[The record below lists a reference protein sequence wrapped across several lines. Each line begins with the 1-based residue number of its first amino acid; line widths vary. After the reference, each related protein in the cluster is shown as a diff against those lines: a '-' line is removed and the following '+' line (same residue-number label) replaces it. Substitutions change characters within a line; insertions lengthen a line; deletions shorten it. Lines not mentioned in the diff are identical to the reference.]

1 MNTKPTI
8 VHFGAG
14 NIGRSLVGTLFS
26 RAGYEILFVDA
37 APAIVTALQQRHGYR
52 VVIKDDLPPGA
63 PSVLEVR
70 GVDGIAASDGAAVA
84 AAVARADL
92 IGTSVGA
99 NALPAVLRSMAP
111 GLAQRTR
118 PVSILFCENL
128 HDVVGL
134 ARQTLTASLPA
145 GFDLAG
151 RVGLVATSI
160 GKMVPIMPAGVR
172 ARDPLEVWGEA
183 YNRIIADRQAFVG
196 PVPEIEG
203 LDLKTNFGAYV
214 DRKLYVHN
222 LGHAACACF
231 GYLRGCRRI
240 AEAMAIGE
248 VARATREA
256 MEASARALMIRYP
269 GEFTEAG
276 QMEHVADLLR
286 RFRNQAL
293 GDTVFRV
300 GRDLPRK
307 LGGEDRFV
315 GALQLVHETGG
326 DTAPICRGIA
336 AALHFAAADEQGTR
350 FAPDDEVRARVAE
363 AGTTAFLTEHAGL
376 DPVAYAAELALIGR
390 LYREL
395 APLAAESDQASPT
408 RLFKSGTQEGGK

>member
-145 GFDLAG
+145 GAP
-151 RVGLVATSI
+151 AN
-160 GKMVPIMPAGVR
+160 VPAVMHVY
-172 ARDPLEVWGEA
+172 D
-183 YNRIIADRQAFVG
+183 
-196 PVPEIEG
+196 
-203 LDLKTNFGAYV
+203 
-214 DRKLYVHN
+214 
-222 LGHAACACF
+222 
-231 GYLRGCRRI
+231 
-240 AEAMAIGE
+240 
-248 VARATREA
+248 
-256 MEASARALMIRYP
+256 
-269 GEFTEAG
+269 
-276 QMEHVADLLR
+276 EHVTPSPVTNIPPA
-286 RFRNQAL
+286 
-293 GDTVFRV
+293 
-300 GRDLPRK
+300 
-307 LGGEDRFV
+307 EDN
-315 GALQLVHETGG
+315 
-326 DTAPICRGIA
+326 GIHY
-336 AALHFAAADEQGTR
+336 LK
-350 FAPDDEVRARVAE
+350 
-363 AGTTAFLTEHAGL
+363 
-376 DPVAYAAELALIGR
+376 I
-390 LYREL
+390 
-395 APLAAESDQASPT
+395 PLNV
-408 RLFKSGTQEGGK
+408 L